1 MCPTTVSSS
10 SSQHTST
17 STSVIRPPTPSP
29 PSAPQTPSSTPQST
43 HDDKHAV
50 WSICTPTAQLTDK
63 DKEALA
69 MQADYGIFRIGD
81 LSVYAPHG
89 TPQEK
94 LTMEHVVH
102 GGKSTNTVKLGPV
115 QT

>member
-1 MCPTTVSSS
+1 
-10 SSQHTST
+10 
-17 STSVIRPPTPSP
+17 
-29 PSAPQTPSSTPQST
+29 
-43 HDDKHAV
+43 
-50 WSICTPTAQLTDK
+50 LTDK

-102 GGKSTNTVKLGPV
+102 GGKSNNTVKLGPV
-115 QT
+115 QTELPHQVLPDGYVMTDDGYVFPVEMACKKWSGARRA

>member
-1 MCPTTVSSS
+1 
-10 SSQHTST
+10 
-17 STSVIRPPTPSP
+17 
-29 PSAPQTPSSTPQST
+29 
-43 HDDKHAV
+43 
-50 WSICTPTAQLTDK
+50 
-63 DKEALA
+63 